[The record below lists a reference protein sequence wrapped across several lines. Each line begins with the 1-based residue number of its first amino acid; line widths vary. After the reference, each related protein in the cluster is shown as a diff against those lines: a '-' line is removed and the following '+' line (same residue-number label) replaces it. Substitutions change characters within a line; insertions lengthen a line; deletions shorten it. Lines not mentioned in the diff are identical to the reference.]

1 MEGSI
6 YLKYVVLI
14 SKKTRLVNPLVIHM
28 NNQYIKNV
36 LFSKKI
42 INVFLFLNV
51 YFAFSNVLFPISN
64 DFRYCL
70 RKYTLSKLLSNNISA
85 SSSDVSLFSLHDF
98 TCSRMLYS

>member
-1 MEGSI
+1 M
-6 YLKYVVLI
+6 VWI

-51 YFAFSNVLFPISN
+51 YFAKI
-64 DFRYCL
+64 
-70 RKYTLSKLLSNNISA
+70 
-85 SSSDVSLFSLHDF
+85 
-98 TCSRMLYS
+98 